1 MQKLALLTCAG
12 RGPTMGGNDDA
23 REKSFKFA
31 ADFFKKNL
39 MK

>member
-23 REKSFKFA
+23 RAKSFKFA
-31 ADFFKKNL
+31 SDFFKKNL